1 MITQYF
7 KWSGAGRIMIIVHF
21 SDEQTGVVEKAIG
34 IDIDKNYPAG
44 IRILDT
50 AFTASTEFQPIT
62 RADFIEAMPDD
73 MRELALFALE
83 FLKEAAK

>member
-7 KWSGAGRIMIIVHF
+7 KWSCAGRSMIMVHF
-21 SDEQTGVVEKAIG
+21 ANQETGIVEKAIG
-34 IDIDKNYPAG
+34 IHTDKNYPAA
-44 IRILDT
+44 IQILDT

>member
-1 MITQYF
+1 MI
-7 KWSGAGRIMIIVHF
+7 MVHF
-21 SDEQTGVVEKAIG
+21 ANQETGIVEKAIG
-34 IDIDKNYPAG
+34 INTDKNYPAA
-44 IRILDT
+44 IQILDT

-73 MRELALFALE
+73 MRELAFFALE

>member
-7 KWSGAGRIMIIVHF
+7 KWGFAGRRMIIVHF
-21 SDEQTGVVEKAIG
+21 SDAETGVVDKG
-34 IDIDKNYPAG
+34 ICIHTDKNYPAA
-44 IRILDT
+44 IEILDT

-62 RADFIEAMPDD
+62 RADFIQAIPDD
-73 MRELALFALE
+73 MRKLGLFALE

>member
-1 MITQYF
+1 MI
-7 KWSGAGRIMIIVHF
+7 MVHF
-21 SDEQTGVVEKAIG
+21 ANQETGIVEKAIG
-34 IDIDKNYPAG
+34 IHTDKNYPAA
-44 IRILDT
+44 IQILDT

>member
-7 KWSGAGRIMIIVHF
+7 KWSGAGRIMIMVHF
-21 SDEQTGVVEKAIG
+21 ANQETGIVEKAIG
-34 IDIDKNYPAG
+34 IHTDKNYPAA
-44 IRILDT
+44 IQILDT

-62 RADFIEAMPDD
+62 RADFIEAMPGD

>member
-7 KWSGAGRIMIIVHF
+7 KWSCAGRSMIIVHF
-21 SDEQTGVVEKAIG
+21 SDEQTGVVDKG
-34 IDIDKNYPAG
+34 ICIHTDKNYPAA
-44 IRILDT
+44 IEILDT

-62 RADFIEAMPDD
+62 RADFIEAMPGD